1 MSIVALSDG
10 YRPQSIVY
18 PGFPGQKRDGGCMT
32 RPFSKQ
38 YPTYAEWANQVSG
51 TSYTRTIQRLH
62 ALHPRSTLSQ
72 LRRHP
77 QKREIMIGELKR
89 TSVSQLGWKT
99 LTSREKTLRE
109 RSLKVVSQMRRH
121 GYSLSH
127 ASRIERIS
135 PGTVRH
141 YTRAVK
147 RVGYRWTPKAYD
159 RIERMISINER
170 GRERYILV
178 KDSRY
183 ASTIGKYHSAIRK
196 FLETGDKS
204 VLKPFVNKRIRDANG
219 KIHKL
224 ETDPDKIYRI
234 EKGREDTEIFSIYG
248 R

>member
-1 MSIVALSDG
+1 
-10 YRPQSIVY
+10 
-18 PGFPGQKRDGGCMT
+18 MT

-38 YPTYAEWANQVSG
+38 YSTYGEWVG
-51 TSYTRTIQRLH
+51 HTPDTSYTRTIHRLH

-89 TSVSQLGWKT
+89 TSVSQLGWKS
-99 LTSREKTLRE
+99 LIPREKMYRE

-121 GYSLSH
+121 GYSLSQ
-127 ASRIERIS
+127 ASRLERIS

-141 YTRAVK
+141 YTNAVRK
-147 RVGYRWTPKAYD
+147 TGVRWKPKAFD
-159 RIERMISINER
+159 RIERMIAINER
-170 GRERYILV
+170 GRERYITV
-178 KDSRY
+178 RDSRY

-196 FLETGDKS
+196 FLETGDRS
-204 VLKPFVNKRIRDANG
+204 VLKPFKNKRIRDANG

-224 ETDPDKIYRI
+224 ETDPNKIYRI
-234 EKGREDTEIFSIYG
+234 EKGREDTEVFSIYG